1 MMKLPLLLC
10 LIAYSIIGHAQK
22 LSLKNTD
29 LILQTT
35 FNQALSINVDQNEI
49 INGRYY
55 RIFSFS
61 KLPSNNEKKEMNLMG
76 IRFLDYLPINNYL
89 VSIPEQFSLL
99 SVGNYNISHVEKV
112 PLDLKFDPVLF
123 EMPYPDWANEGD
135 LIKIS
140 ILLMRDAEFDNALN
154 RITQKQIRVVETDS
168 YSMIISA
175 SIDPSNLQE
184 IIQME
189 DISYVSLVSP
199 PGEPED
205 IKGNSLHRSNAINTA
220 MLNGRKYDGT
230 GVSVAVN
237 DDGYVGPHID
247 FSGRLE
253 QSDVA
258 NDFTGDH
265 GDMVAGILGGAG
277 NLNPMYEGMAKG
289 AKMHIRQYSGSLPG
303 SVLLHQDSGVV
314 LFSSSY
320 SNGCNAGYT
329 SLTRKVDLEIRLNPA
344 LIQVF
349 SAGNAGTSNCGYGA
363 GSGWGNITGGHK
375 QGKNVIATANIL
387 NNGMIVNSSSRGPAN
402 DGRIKPDISANGN
415 GQMSTDPNNVYATG
429 SGTSAAAPGVSGVLA
444 QLYQAYRELNNQEDP
459 NSGLLKGILLNTAE
473 DYGNEGP
480 DFTFGWGRLNAYKA
494 VQVLE
499 ENRYMDSSI
508 SQGETHR
515 YQLAIPDNVK
525 EVKVMAYWMDREAF
539 PSASKALVNDI
550 DVKLISSNSVYLPW
564 ILNTTP
570 NSSSLSSP
578 ATKGEDHLNNMEQV
592 SLLNPSD
599 NNYEIEVVGYNV
611 PYGPQEYF
619 LIYEFIFDEITVTYP
634 IGGEGLHPFDV
645 EFIHWDASP
654 DTIPFTI
661 EYSNDNG
668 VNWNTIGNAPADKR
682 MKIWQVPNQQMDE
695 VKIKVSRGASE
706 DQSDEFFTVIKDPDY
721 LSVDSIC
728 LCYVTITWN
737 PVDGAEQYEVM
748 VLGDKFMDS
757 IGVTSNTFYRV
768 PKNHNEDFWYTV
780 RAINSSGI
788 KGKRQVAKYYNG
800 NGGFNCSYGT
810 NFDTSDEI
818 LCIESTAS
826 FVDRSIGCPDS
837 WSWSFTPNTVSF
849 VNGTNANSENPEVR
863 FLDLGNYEVSLTASN
878 QFFTETKTKSNV
890 IKVVSP
896 MELNIEEDF
905 NTSFPPLNWVNSYND
920 NSLSWEQTNVVQKN
934 GESGMSAAMFNDLAQ
949 LGQTSSL
956 ISFPFTVDNDA
967 DNPFLS
973 FDVSYAMSNQILG
986 DQLLILVS
994 TDCGDSFSDTVYI
1007 KEGHDLKTSS
1017 SLDVPWLPSI
1027 PNHWRN
1033 ERVSLY
1039 SYRGQTIKVSF
1050 QNVSRAQNR
1059 IYLDNINIHD
1069 NLDEKYNPLT
1079 FNVFPNPNTGN
1090 FQLFLENNSLES
1102 ISLEIFD
1109 ITGKVTYSNN
1119 VEFQSGTTKLVSLN
1133 LSKLAKGVYYIRV
1146 SDDSN
1151 QYVKSMV
1158 IR

>member
-1 MMKLPLLLC
+1 MKKLSLLLC
-10 LIAYSIIGHAQK
+10 LIAHSIICPAQK
-22 LSLKNTD
+22 LSLKSTD
-29 LILQTT
+29 IILQTT
-35 FNQALSINVDQNEI
+35 FDKALSKSVSQNEI
-49 INGRYY
+49 INGRFY
-55 RIFSFS
+55 RLISFI
-61 KLPSNNEKKEMNLMG
+61 KLPSNDQKKEMNMLG
-76 IRFLDYLPINNYL
+76 IRFLDYLPNNNYL
-89 VSIPEQFSLL
+89 VSLPENFSLFQL
-99 SVGNYNISHVEKV
+99 ENFNISHLEKV
-112 PLDLKFDPVLF
+112 PLILKFDPVLT
-123 EMPYPDWANEGD
+123 EMPYPNWAKDGD

-140 ILLMRDAEFDNALN
+140 ILLMRDAQFENALN
-154 RITQKQIRVVETDS
+154 RIIQKRIRVLESDS
-168 YSMIISA
+168 YSMIIRA
-175 SIDPSNLQE
+175 SISPSDVQE
-184 IIQME
+184 IVLME
-189 DISYVSLVSP
+189 DVCYVSLISP

-205 IKGNSLHRSNAINTA
+205 IKGKSLHRSNAINTA
-220 MLNGRKYDGT
+220 ISNGRKYDGS

-247 FSGRLE
+247 FTGRLE
-253 QSDVA
+253 QSNVA

-303 SVLLHQDSGVV
+303 SVQLHQDSGVV

-349 SAGNAGTSNCGYGA
+349 SAGNAGSSDCGYGA

-515 YQLAIPDNVK
+515 YELEIPDNVK

-539 PSASKALVNDI
+539 PSASKALVNDLDI
-550 DVKLISSNSVYLPW
+550 KLISTNSVHLPW

-592 SLLNPSD
+592 SILNPSD
-599 NNYEIEVVGYNV
+599 NIYEIEVVGYNI

-619 LIYEFIFDEITVTYP
+619 LIYEFISDEITVTYP

-645 EFIHWDASP
+645 EFIHWDASQ

-668 VNWNTIGNAPADKR
+668 ANWNLIGNAPADKR

-695 VKIKVSRGASE
+695 VKIKVSRGVSE

-721 LSVDSIC
+721 ISVDSIC
-728 LCYVTITWN
+728 LCYVTITWDS
-737 PVDGAEQYEVM
+737 VEGAEQYEVM
-748 VLGDKFMDS
+748 VLGENFMDS
-757 IGVTSNTFYRV
+757 IGVTGNTHYRV

-800 NGGFNCSYGT
+800 SGSFNCSYGA
-810 NFDTSDEI
+810 NFETSDEI

-826 FVDRSIGCPDS
+826 FTDKSLGCPDS
-837 WSWSFTPNTVSF
+837 WSWSFNPNTVSF
-849 VNGTNANSENPEVR
+849 ENGTNANSENPVVR

-878 QFFTETKTKSNV
+878 QFFSETKTKLNV
-890 IKVVSP
+890 IKVISP
-896 MELNIEEDF
+896 QEINIEEDF
-905 NTSFPPLNWVNSYND
+905 NTSFPPLNWVNRSIN
-920 NSLSWEQTNVVQKN
+920 NEQTWEQVNVVQKN
-934 GESGMSAAMFNDLAQ
+934 GEYGFSAAFSNDLDE
-949 LGQTSSL
+949 LGQISSL
-956 ISFPFTVDNDA
+956 ITFPFTVDNDA

-973 FDVSYAMSNQILG
+973 FDLSYAMANQFLG
-986 DQLLILVS
+986 DQLLVLVS
-994 TDCGDSFSDTVYI
+994 TDCGDSFSDTIFI
-1007 KEGHDLKTSS
+1007 KEGHDLKTSA
-1017 SLDVPWLPSI
+1017 SLDVPWLPSS

-1039 SYRGQTIKVSF
+1039 PYRGQTIKVSF
-1050 QNVSRAQNR
+1050 HNISRAQNR

-1079 FNVFPNPNTGN
+1079 FNIFPNPNTGS
-1090 FQLFLENNSLES
+1090 FQLYLENNALES
-1102 ISLEIFD
+1102 ISLELFD
-1109 ITGKVTYSNN
+1109 VTGKIIYNNN
-1119 VEFQSGTTKLVSLN
+1119 VDFQSGSTKLVSLN
-1133 LSKLAKGVYYIRV
+1133 FSNMAKGAYYIRV
-1146 SDDSN
+1146 SDETN
-1151 QYVKSMV
+1151 QFVRPMV